1 MKDKGCILCPRKC
14 AAKRD
19 SDEVGFCGSDNQI
32 KIGRYGLHFWEEPCI
47 SGEKGSGTVFF
58 SYCNLKCVFCQNY
71 RISTEERGRIVSED
85 ELADIFLELQDM
97 GANNINLVTPTHYAD
112 KIILALDIA
121 RANGLNL
128 PIIYNTSGYETVE
141 TLKTLEGYVDVYLP
155 DFKYWRSDIASRYSG
170 APDYPEIA
178 KAAISEMVRQTG
190 RAKFKNG
197 LITKGT
203 IVRHLLLP
211 GNLFDAKKIIDYLYS
226 TYGDDIF
233 ISIMNQYTPLEQV
246 RDIPPLNRKVGKKE
260 YDVLIDYAA
269 SIGIKNAYIQEGETA
284 LESFIPEF
292 YE

>member
-1 MKDKGCILCPRKC
+1 MENSGCVMCPRKC
-14 AAKRD
+14 GAKRNLG
-19 SDEVGFCGSDNQI
+19 EIGFCGADNNI
-32 KIGRYGLHFWEEPCI
+32 KIGRYSLHMWEEPCI
-47 SGEKGSGTVFF
+47 SGTKGSGTVFF
-58 SYCNLKCVFCQNY
+58 SHCNLKCVFCQNY
-71 RISTEERGRIVSED
+71 RISTEERGKVITTD
-85 ELADIFLELQDM
+85 ELAEIFLELQAT

-112 KIILALDIA
+112 KIVKALDTA
-121 RANGLNL
+121 RLKGLNL

-141 TLKTLEGYVDVYLP
+141 TLKMLDGYINVYLP
-155 DFKYWRSDIASRYSG
+155 DFKYWRSDIATKYSN

-190 RAKFKNG
+190 TPKFENG

-211 GNLFDAKKIIDYLYS
+211 GNLYDSKKIIDYLHT
-226 TYGDDIF
+226 TYGDDIY

-246 RDIPPLNRKVGKKE
+246 KDISPLNRKVGKRE

-269 SIGIKNAYIQEGETA
+269 SIGIKNAYIQDGETA

>member
-1 MKDKGCILCPRKC
+1 MENSGCVMCPRKC
-14 AAKRD
+14 GAKRNLG
-19 SDEVGFCGSDNQI
+19 EIGFCGADNNI
-32 KIGRYGLHFWEEPCI
+32 KIGRYSLHMWEEPCI
-47 SGEKGSGTVFF
+47 SGTKGSGTVFF
-58 SYCNLKCVFCQNY
+58 SHCNLKCVFCQNY
-71 RISTEERGRIVSED
+71 RISTEERGKVITTD
-85 ELADIFLELQDM
+85 ELAEIFLELQAT

-112 KIILALDIA
+112 KIVKALDTA
-121 RANGLNL
+121 RLKGLNL

-141 TLKTLEGYVDVYLP
+141 TLKMLDGYINVYLP
-155 DFKYWRSDIASRYSG
+155 DFKYWRSDIATKYSN

-190 RAKFKNG
+190 TPKFENG

-211 GNLFDAKKIIDYLYS
+211 GNLYDSKKIIDYLHT
-226 TYGDDIF
+226 TYGDDIY

-246 RDIPPLNRKVGKKE
+246 KNISPLNRKVGKRE

-269 SIGIKNAYIQEGETA
+269 DIGIKNAYIQDGETA